1 MAPYL
6 CVRKLV
12 HTLIV
17 MVCLFSDSGWASV
30 SCGSCSALLN
40 FALFIPY
47 GLQSVLCC
55 CELNISPSVSL
66 RQILAHILSMT
77 DKLILV
83 SVLYVV

>member
-40 FALFIPY
+40 FAPLY
-47 GLQSVLCC
+47 LQSVLCC

-66 RQILAHILSMT
+66 RQILAHVLSMT